1 VIRLGRE
8 QAEAL
13 LGDLDGGWDLDD
25 SANYLSRRYKL
36 KGFAKAVYFSNMVAF
51 AADRLGHHPD
61 ITFGFGYC
69 SVRFTTHD
77 VDGLS
82 ENDFIAAATL
92 DQLTRSPAGSTAS

>member
-13 LGDLDGGWDLDD
+13 LADLDGGWDLNE
-25 SANYLSRRYKL
+25 SANSLCRRYEL

-61 ITFGFGYC
+61 VTFGFGYC
-69 SVRFTTHD
+69 KVSFTTHD

-92 DQLTRSPAGSTAS
+92 DQLTRRPGNSSAS